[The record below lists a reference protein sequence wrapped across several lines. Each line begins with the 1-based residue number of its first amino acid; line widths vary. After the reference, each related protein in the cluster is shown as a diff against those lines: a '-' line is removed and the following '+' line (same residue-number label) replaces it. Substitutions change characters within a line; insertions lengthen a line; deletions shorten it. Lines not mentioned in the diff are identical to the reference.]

1 MLANV
6 PTSPANPDGNV
17 VNDLA
22 HVQVEE
28 GHDAELHQPVPAELA
43 NELLRLVVNP
53 VRRTVEV
60 IARCGLDLGP
70 EARSS
75 WR

>member
-28 GHDAELHQPVPAELA
+28 CHDAELHQPVPAKLA

-53 VRRTVEV
+53 VRRAVEV
-60 IARCGLDLGP
+60 VARSGLDLRP

-75 WR
+75 RM